1 MEKESRALAY
11 EIKRGGALVD
21 RGATGEAVEF
31 ERRLKGARL
40 LTAEVLYYMP
50 DHPSL
55 LQTFLWQTM
64 DEAPKFPR
72 LAEFL
77 DHWRREIEAVI
88 HSVRVAHGEPLDV
101 PGWRNASGVL
111 RIH

>member
-1 MEKESRALAY
+1 VAY
-11 EIKRGGALVD
+11 ELKRGGAQVD
-21 RGATGEAVEF
+21 RGAIGETAEF
-31 ERRLKGARL
+31 ERRLAGSRL

-55 LQTFLWQTM
+55 LQSFLWQTV
-64 DEAPKFPR
+64 DQAPKCPR

-77 DHWRREIEAVI
+77 DYWRREIEAVI

-101 PGWRNASGVL
+101 PGWRHANGVL
-111 RIH
+111 RLN